1 MCNQKKLLRG
11 YCWNSTILKIV
22 SVSGYN
28 VIYIGGKCRAVLHG
42 VFQVIK
48 IDIIYGRNKLC
59 FCKPCDIEN
68 IKKIVQRVSS
78 IILFDCE
85 KWGSRRRITSSR
97 ILMSIKA
104 FIFPHYSVCSFF
116 WAILAYVCRTFK
128 THCQNII
135 KSFSCQFSFFGCL
148 WILHRSLSFR
158 KSFDVCNYIQCLLV
172 VKRSMLRIALCLNA
186 TAGIVLPPFQSE

>member
-1 MCNQKKLLRG
+1 MKSKRFFKFFILSSFHVQSKETAPALLRELRNAI
-11 YCWNSTILKIV
+11 YPSTKV
-22 SVSGYN
+22 M
-28 VIYIGGKCRAVLHG
+28 
-42 VFQVIK
+42 Q
-48 IDIIYGRNKLC
+48 
-59 FCKPCDIEN
+59 
-68 IKKIVQRVSS
+68 QS

-85 KWGSRRRITSSR
+85 KWGSRRRITSSK

-116 WAILAYVCRTFK
+116 WDILAYVCRTFK